1 MLWAALLPDNL
12 PCDESRRTEA
22 TSGLATWCL
31 QFTPRVAVIE
41 ALSASPA
48 VVMEVEASARLFG
61 GKRRLVER
69 VREESPDLGVRQ
81 LSWAP
86 TSLAAV
92 AIARAGRSNGF
103 AKPVDQLLDA
113 LPLETLTAVAA
124 HQATLARLGCQTL
137 GQVRALPRGGL
148 SRRFDSELLAAL
160 DQAYGLRPEAH
171 TWIELA
177 ETFSAKLEL
186 MARVELAPALLFGAR
201 RLMLQMSGW
210 LAARHCGVNA
220 FTLRWCHDAMRSRAA
235 GEGGEMTVRTA
246 QPTRDIEHLTR
257 LLAEHLAKIQLLA
270 PVGDL
275 ELLAVEVHSLEEKS
289 HSLFPEPQ
297 QAGESLALVL
307 ERIAARLGPQRV
319 LRPVVMED
327 HRIEWMSH
335 WQPAPEPRPRKL
347 NRCRRHSATD
357 LRAARAA
364 QAGDTGRT
372 AALPRAVAAAGRSAP
387 RRRRLV
393 GPHDRGRRSREHA
406 TSRATTGSHSV
417 STPACSGSSRRVWQ
431 TKRPP
436 GSCTVCS
443 PERSPWLR
451 YPTTPNCVASATS
464 ASCAARA
471 SPRNWS
477 NAPSNWA
484 TPRWRSPTSVR

>member
-1 MLWAALLPDNL
+1 MLWAALLPDSL
-12 PCDESRRTEA
+12 PSDESRRTEA

-41 ALSASPA
+41 PLSESPA
-48 VVMEVEASARLFG
+48 VVMEVEASTRLFG

-69 VREESPDLGVRQ
+69 VRDESADLGVRQ

-92 AIARAGRSNGF
+92 AIARAGKSNGF
-103 AKPVDQLLDA
+103 AKPIDKLLDA
-113 LPLETLTAVAA
+113 LPLETLTSVAA
-124 HQATLARLGCQTL
+124 HRATLARLGCQNL

-148 SRRFDSELLAAL
+148 SRRFDAELLAAL
-160 DQAYGLRPEAH
+160 DQAYGLRAEAH
-171 TWIELA
+171 TWVELP

-186 MARVELAPALLFGAR
+186 MARVELAPAMLFGAR

-210 LAARHCGVNA
+210 LNARHCGVNA
-220 FTLRWCHDAMRSRAA
+220 FTLRWCHDAMRSKAA

-257 LLAEHLAKIQLLA
+257 LLAEHLAKVQLLA

-275 ELLAVEVHSLEEKS
+275 ELLAVDVHSLEEKS
-289 HSLFPEPQ
+289 QTLFPEPQ

-307 ERIAARLGPQRV
+307 ERIAARLGPERV

-347 NRCRRHSATD
+347 NRSVDIPQPTFVLPEL
-357 LRAARAA
+357 LRLAMRAERPLYQGLLQLLA
-364 QAGDTGRT
+364 
-372 AALPRAVAAAGRSAP
+372 
-387 RRRRLV
+387 
-393 GPHDRGRRSREHA
+393 GPHRVEGGWWDRTIEDGEQRTRNVARDYWVALSEHA
-406 TSRATTGSHSV
+406 GVLWVFQTRLANDETTWFLHGIF
-417 STPACSGSSRRVWQ
+417 A
-431 TKRPP
+431 
-436 GSCTVCS
+436 
-443 PERSPWLR
+443 
-451 YPTTPNCVASATS
+451 
-464 ASCAARA
+464 
-471 SPRNWS
+471 
-477 NAPSNWA
+477 
-484 TPRWRSPTSVR
+484 